1 MVNRSE
7 IQIDHIKTSLATLVI
22 SVYCV
27 YAIRNKTHI
36 NTCDHILCAHRIPK
50 LGLRERVRPACH
62 IIASRPQN
70 KRWPNRPS
78 HRRRRRRQTLSPV
91 VVGPVAVA
99 SRWHQPSWRVGCFL
113 IVVYLWFIITHC
125 IRHGTFLSTN
135 SHIYDWFYFA
145 RKICRMH
152 ARRSGKWLARRGWCA
167 RSGLWNATHMLLWL
181 IMPGQLNAIN
191 ISI

>member
-7 IQIDHIKTSLATLVI
+7 MQIDHIKTSLATLVI

-70 KRWPNRPS
+70 KRGPNRPS

-91 VVGPVAVA
+91 VVGPVADA

-113 IVVYLWFIITHC
+113 IVVYLWFIITHTAYGTAHFC
-125 IRHGTFLSTN
+125 QLIRIFMIGFILRGKFVACT
-135 SHIYDWFYFA
+135 
-145 RKICRMH
+145 H
-152 ARRSGKWLARRGWCA
+152 A
-167 RSGLWNATHMLLWL
+167 
-181 IMPGQLNAIN
+181 GQAND
-191 ISI
+191 